1 MLLSLYLDPL
11 ATFPDDF
18 PQAVSVVWVAVG
30 VVGRGDGAVGAPDEA
45 PAVRLNA
52 DPVQL
57 ETPQPTLAVGHQ
69 PQVHGGAD
77 RGRVGRH
84 FASAQLDTLIDTRA
98 VFARSNEHLLQKLV
112 SARPGGAVQIEV
124 LERDGNVLGLD
135 RLQRVVTTQILL
147 ALHRSHGREHQSSI
161 FCIEGAAAVG
171 FFLFTVVTLER

>member
-52 DPVQL
+52 DPLQL

-69 PQVHGGAD
+69 PKVHGVAD
-77 RGRVGRH
+77 RGRVGGH
-84 FASAQLDTLIDTRA
+84 LASAQQVWSL
-98 VFARSNEHLLQKLV
+98 
-112 SARPGGAVQIEV
+112 
-124 LERDGNVLGLD
+124 
-135 RLQRVVTTQILL
+135 TQ
-147 ALHRSHGREHQSSI
+147 
-161 FCIEGAAAVG
+161 FYCVG
-171 FFLFTVVTLER
+171 FSKSRIGVNKCIFYKRTIKVCVSCC